1 MVLNPDDDSLGAC
14 ESCCLK
20 QLTETC
26 NVKWYLRILVQPSTE
41 PNRKLHLTLFNRH
54 VTELLALVN
63 TDVDPDKASPN
74 EIESAILR
82 ATGNITFTFDTMDHK
97 VIAVE

>member
-1 MVLNPDDDSLGAC
+1 MMTVLEPVKVRY
-14 ESCCLK
+14 LK

-41 PNRKLHLTLFNRH
+41 PNRKLHLTL
-54 VTELLALVN
+54 LALVN

-74 EIESAILR
+74 EIESTILR

>member
-1 MVLNPDDDSLGAC
+1 
-14 ESCCLK
+14 
-20 QLTETC
+20 LT
-26 NVKWYLRILVQPSTE
+26 
-41 PNRKLHLTLFNRH
+41 
-54 VTELLALVN
+54 LLALVN

-74 EIESAILR
+74 EIESTILR